1 MTDPDVFKSMS
12 EWNDAGRVVKK
23 GAKAYD
29 SNFFTIEQTVPFNLF
44 YISKRNGKFRRIFSL
59 YREQKSQ
66 LRELI
71 PHLEKV
77 LLQHDVHKVNYA
89 FIRNRNCVENAMQH
103 IGYKYVVSMDLEN
116 FFESVNRDHVSKYLN
131 EEIMDQCFISG
142 APQQGLPTSPLIA
155 NLAFL
160 DCDKT
165 ILDTLKKYN
174 ISSVYTR
181 YADDLVVS
189 FDNKRDI
196 GKVIFILSN
205 IANKAGFKINKKK
218 TKIQNINNGRIV
230 ITGVGIDNKGVHPTR
245 KTLKKIRA
253 AKHQNNKEF
262 LLGITEWA
270 KCNLPKIQ
278 PYKKNEKDL
287 DYIANIAPKKKYIV
301 VPKKNKEE
309 SDSKDDI
316 PFLGEESD
324 SKDDIPFLGKVNK
337 TVILIDTDY
346 LNQKI
351 KENIEFYRDL
361 YPDKELNTLNLYK
374 LIYNFIVNARV
385 ESDERNIDVLFA
397 YRLSDS
403 LLYSTNPG
411 NVWNFINAENLNIE
425 EFNVTIR
432 SFSADESADESCSKH
447 FTTMFKMLHRSN
459 SVDRVIMVADSE
471 DLNNAFKFSPELLEK
486 KLFLFR
492 DDHDTNIDFPI
503 NFVNIAYMI
512 AQSLGLDRVE
522 W

>member
-1 MTDPDVFKSMS
+1 MIPESFKSMR

-23 GAKAYD
+23 GEKATYFGN
-29 SNFFTIEQTVPFNLF
+29 SWQRYFKIEQTAPFELF
-44 YISKRNGKFRRIFSL
+44 YISKKNGKFRRIFSL
-59 YREQKSQ
+59 YKRQKSQ

-71 PHLEKV
+71 PYLEKV

-89 FIRNRNCVENAMQH
+89 FIRNRNCVEHAMQH
-103 IGYKYVVSMDLEN
+103 IAYRYTVSMDLEN
-116 FFESVNRDHVSKYLN
+116 FFESVNRDHVSKYLSV
-131 EEIMDQCFISG
+131 EIMDQCFISG

-160 DCDKT
+160 DCDQG
-165 ILDTLKKYN
+165 ILDALKKNN
-174 ISSVYTR
+174 ILSTYTR

-301 VPKKNKEE
+301 APKEE
-309 SDSKDDI
+309 SDS
-316 PFLGEESD
+316 E
-324 SKDDIPFLGKVNK
+324 DDIPFLGKVNK

-432 SFSADESADESCSKH
+432 SFFADEDESCSKH
-447 FTTMFKMLHRSN
+447 FTIMFKMLHRSN
-459 SVDRVIMVADSE
+459 SVDRVIMVADSK
-471 DLNNAFKFSPELLEK
+471 DLNNAFQFSPELLEK